1 MKLLRD
7 LLLALVLVA
16 VSTGGG
22 GAFAAAALPGHAC
35 PRAGAVPSAATFAP
49 RAERPVLFKAG
60 ARIGIYSSGV
70 AGDDVVQH
78 ACHASGTLTLGAAPV
93 PMRLVVPKGDG
104 SLRPSVVRWL
114 VAGRI
119 DTLYRPPRA

>member
-7 LLLALVLVA
+7 FLLALVLVA

-22 GAFAAAALPGHAC
+22 AFAASALPGHAC
-35 PRAGAVPSAATFAP
+35 PRAGAAPGAATFAP
-49 RAERPVLFKAG
+49 RTERPVLFKAA
-60 ARIGIYSSGV
+60 ARMGIHGSGV
-70 AGDDVVQH
+70 AGADVVQH
-78 ACHASGTLTLGAAPV
+78 TCHATGTLTLGAAPV

-104 SLRPSVVRWL
+104 SLRPSVGCCL

-119 DTLYRPPRA
+119 DTLYRPPKA